1 MTVAKYPNGDFRVR
15 MDEYDNDI
23 LLERQ
28 GIELIWDLINNVEL
42 DFDLAG
48 DQACASNYE
57 MYYPLYNA
65 YTGQMYLILDHDLE
79 AYRRGQ
85 EVLLRGYVPS
95 DEEMTAYYA
104 QNE

>member
-1 MTVAKYPNGDFRVR
+1 MQINKNSNGDFLVK
-15 MDEYDNDI
+15 MDEYDNENLVD
-23 LLERQ
+23 RQ
-28 GIELIWDLINNVEL
+28 GIELIWDLINSIEL

-65 YTGQMYLILDHDLE
+65 YTGQMYLILDRDLE

-95 DEEMTAYYA
+95 DEEMSAYYA